1 VVAQF
6 IAIKCCICGLSWLDG
21 FILFS
26 FLGVVRVNADDKNNR
41 LAYRSASNQHR
52 WYEAL
57 LVFYHL
63 VSELTLRNAVL
74 IEKITF
80 PQSVQKFPE
89 FYEILR
95 AHYPVHKRQ
104 QLITIQI
111 QHVL

>member
-1 VVAQF
+1 MLYLW
-6 IAIKCCICGLSWLDG
+6 LSWLYS

-26 FLGVVRVNADDKNNR
+26 VLGVVRFNADDENVR
-41 LAYRSASNQHR
+41 LAYRSARHQHR

-57 LVFYHL
+57 LIVDIFRL
-63 VSELTLRNAVL
+63 VSELTLCNAVL

-95 AHYPVHKRQ
+95 AHYRVHKRQ
-104 QLITIQI
+104 QLVTIQI
-111 QHVL
+111 QQVL